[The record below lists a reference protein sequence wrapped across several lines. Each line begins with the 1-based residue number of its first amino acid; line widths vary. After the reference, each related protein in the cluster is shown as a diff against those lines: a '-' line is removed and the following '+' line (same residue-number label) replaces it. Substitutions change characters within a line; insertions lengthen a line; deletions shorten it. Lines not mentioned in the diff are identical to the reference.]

1 MCCLFFNKIG
11 SNILFFP
18 WMKQFFS
25 IEIRDIVLLQTGRK
39 KSELASVIAAEQHYS
54 VAKRGFWFSMLS
66 T

>member
-1 MCCLFFNKIG
+1 
-11 SNILFFP
+11 
-18 WMKQFFS
+18 MKQFFS